1 MAYHPRATQQLSD
14 AIRCWWRRDSM
25 KMCEARYKDL
35 QFWGKP
41 PKLIEGHR
49 PNQLE
54 QLESFHLPS
63 STKSKHGKIMASLL
77 EQWLLNLGDRPP
89 QTVRIILKLIINQP
103 SFISYIYIYISL
115 ISYPHISP
123 IFWYCWWL
131 KALLSDYHQPNG
143 VNSHCP
149 LESEELVFFQQQ
161 IGRFPDRSL
170 CPLPAQQGS

>member
-1 MAYHPRATQQLSD
+1 MGPKRFSMASKANSNFRDFRLCPSGRSTKSAGHIWEPPTSRWRRQDATGYSNGAQWLTIPEPLSSYPMLSV
-14 AIRCWWRRDSM
+14 CWWRRDSM

-89 QTVRIILKLIINQP
+89 TDC
-103 SFISYIYIYISL
+103 SYN
-115 ISYPHISP
+115 P
-123 IFWYCWWL
+123 
-131 KALLSDYHQPNG
+131 
-143 VNSHCP
+143 
-149 LESEELVFFQQQ
+149 
-161 IGRFPDRSL
+161 
-170 CPLPAQQGS
+170 